1 MTTLARMQY
10 HQRQAFQADSDD
22 EEDAVMNAPGPSNP
36 DARYAADDGLDGLD
50 AEEAEQ
56 ERLLSE
62 RFGEAGE
69 APSEKRKTAAAATDQ
84 DIAAELAGEVRRAK
98 KSRPTLQPA
107 DLAGPANGLNRIK
120 NEFND
125 QAKYRGVDRARL
137 KARGQRLTRDQLRR
151 AELNAAAAYSRDLV
165 GAYRNYCRDLFP
177 ALAFEDTVSRIENL
191 SSKKEVKDY
200 VEIMREDVRRQH
212 LVKIYGAEKTDRML
226 AELESNLVGG
236 ADGFGNTGADGQ
248 AGAVANPYGSAATN
262 NVPLVE
268 EEEEEEEEVPPPSP
282 TRDYRGVTRF
292 SQRANPYA
300 TTVDASSEPTP
311 ADKDVEEEE
320 EEEVEAS
327 FDEEDVAPTGDD
339 IAAKEAGSGAELEP
353 SVPDAIPEAGEV
365 DEQDQNNDKARE
377 NEEDDEEEELEFVD
391 APKEKEDAEEEVAAA
406 KSSQQDNEDGDI
418 EEDADDEQ
426 LFFDGTQPSQA
437 TDASPAEL
445 LGQETPSPQ
454 STPEGGTP
462 PSSEEKGGEAPARE
476 VQEVEEPD
484 TELPETEA
492 FGMPSAM
499 AMEMMEEDVPTQH
512 VAHDDGEEVGS
523 QELVMDATQ
532 ETLTNVLPTMTAPD
546 AEDGGD
552 PMSQMSL
559 EY

>member
-1 MTTLARMQY
+1 MQY

-22 EEDAVMNAPGPSNP
+22 EEDAVMNAPGPNNP
-36 DARYAADDGLDGLD
+36 DTRYADDGLDGLD

-69 APSEKRKTAAAATDQ
+69 APSEKRKTAAAAATDQ

-98 KSRPTLQPA
+98 KSRPTLQPT
-107 DLAGPANGLNRIK
+107 DLTGPANGLNRIK

-125 QAKYRGVDRARL
+125 LAKYRSGVDRARL
-137 KARGQRLTRDQLRR
+137 KARKGQRLTRDQLRR

-177 ALAFEDTVSRIENL
+177 ALAFEDTVARIETL
-191 SSKKEVKDY
+191 GSKKEVKDY

-212 LVKIYGAEKTDRML
+212 LVKIYGAGKTDRML

-236 ADGFGNTGADGQ
+236 GADGFGGAGADADGQ
-248 AGAVANPYGSAATN
+248 AAAVANPYGSAATN

-268 EEEEEEEEVPPPSP
+268 EEEDDEEEVPPASP
-282 TRDYRGVTRF
+282 ARDYRGVTRF

-320 EEEVEAS
+320 EEVEAS

-339 IAAKEAGSGAELEP
+339 VAVKEAGSAAETEP
-353 SVPDAIPEAGEV
+353 SAPDVIPEAEEA
-365 DEQDQNNDKARE
+365 DEQDQNNDKAQE
-377 NEEDDEEEELEFVD
+377 NDEEDEEEELEFVD
-391 APKEKEDAEEEVAAA
+391 APKEKEAAEEEVAAA
-406 KSSQQDNEDGDI
+406 KSSQQDNDDGDI

-437 TDASPAEL
+437 TDASPAQLEF

-462 PSSEEKGGEAPARE
+462 PSSEEKGGAAPARE
-476 VQEVEEPD
+476 EQEVEEPD

-492 FGMPSAM
+492 FGMPSDV
-499 AMEMMEEDVPTQH
+499 AMEMMEDVPTQH

>member
-22 EEDAVMNAPGPSNP
+22 EEDAVMNAPGPNNP
-36 DARYAADDGLDGLD
+36 DTRYADDGLDGLD

-107 DLAGPANGLNRIK
+107 DLTGPANGLNRIK

-177 ALAFEDTVSRIENL
+177 ALAFEDTVARIENL

-212 LVKIYGAEKTDRML
+212 LVKIYGADKTDRML

-236 ADGFGNTGADGQ
+236 GADRFGDAGADGQ
-248 AGAVANPYGSAATN
+248 AAAVANPYGSAATN

-268 EEEEEEEEVPPPSP
+268 EEEEEEEEIPPASP
-282 TRDYRGVTRF
+282 ARDYRGVTRF

-311 ADKDVEEEE
+311 ADKGVEEE

-327 FDEEDVAPTGDD
+327 FDEEDVAPAGDD
-339 IAAKEAGSGAELEP
+339 VAAKEAGSAAETEP
-353 SVPDAIPEAGEV
+353 SPPDAIPEAEEA
-365 DEQDQNNDKARE
+365 DEQDQNDDKAPE

-391 APKEKEDAEEEVAAA
+391 APKEKEAAEEDVAAA
-406 KSSQQDNEDGDI
+406 KSSQQDNDDGDI

-476 VQEVEEPD
+476 EQEAEEPD

-492 FGMPSAM
+492 FGMPSDVAR
-499 AMEMMEEDVPTQH
+499 EMMEDVPTQH